1 MGALSKHYGDIAIW
15 VEKVIN
21 SVETPEQLNSAK
33 KLLRNAERW
42 VNAHTKLEFFERQ
55 KLFQNAEIAFNIK
68 DRKLT

>member
-55 KLFQNAEIAFNIK
+55 TLFQNAEIAFNIK
-68 DRKLT
+68 ERKLT